1 MAPFLSHFENKIL
14 LKLNNHFSNVN
25 PSEITTTTTTKNLEE
40 MQLKL

>member
-25 PSEITTTTTTKNLEE
+25 PSEITTTTKNLEE

>member
-25 PSEITTTTTTKNLEE
+25 PSEITTTTTKNLEE